1 MDTFSQLRQFPLF
14 GHFDDESVRQVI
26 GASFVENH
34 SSGSKV
40 YRESDPS
47 FALYIILRGA
57 VRIERYTP
65 FNPYH
70 LGSFIRGEFFGDRDF
85 VHRSGRGAD
94 AVTDADSELL
104 MLDPD
109 LLATQCERRQPFELA
124 LYWALWKS
132 LSANLRKAND
142 RMATFFSE
150 SDSRQTTGPPA
161 ADRGQAARFRVDMAS
176 KRSVFQE
183 QKLSP
188 MEINFLASLSK
199 EERLKPGQVIF
210 SEGEPGDKM
219 YVVLD
224 GEVMISK
231 LIPGVGEEALAFL
244 ARGDYF
250 GEMALIDRLP
260 RSAEAKAHSE
270 GALVLSIPRDVL
282 EGILNIQKVSS
293 VRLLR
298 LLSSLVAH
306 RLRESDDR
314 LVGWHVLAAGQSGG

>member
-14 GHFDDESVRQVI
+14 SHFDDESLRQVV
-26 GASFVENH
+26 GASFVEH
-34 SSGSKV
+34 HAASSKV
-40 YRESDPS
+40 YREGDPT
-47 FALYIILRGA
+47 FALYITLRGA

-65 FNPYH
+65 FNPYL
-70 LGSFIRGEFFGDRDF
+70 LGNYIKGELFGDRDF
-85 VHRSGRGAD
+85 INRSNRGAD
-94 AVTDADSELL
+94 AVTDAESELL

-109 LLATQCERRQPFELA
+109 MLATQCERRQAFELA

-132 LSANLRKAND
+132 LSSSLRKAND

-150 SDSRQTTGPPA
+150 SDSRQAPQAPA
-161 ADRGQAARFRVDMAS
+161 AERGQAARFRVDMAS

-210 SEGEPGDKM
+210 REGEPGDKM

-244 ARGDYF
+244 GRGDYF

-270 GALVLSIPRDVL
+270 GALVLSIPSDVL

>member
-1 MDTFSQLRQFPLF
+1 LDTFSQLRQFPLLA
-14 GHFDDESVRQVI
+14 HFDDESLRQVVA
-26 GASFVENH
+26 ASFVEH
-34 SSGSKV
+34 HTSGSKV
-40 YRESDPS
+40 YKESDPT

-65 FNPYH
+65 FNPYL
-70 LGSFIRGEFFGDRDF
+70 LGNFIKGEIFGDRDF
-85 VHRSGRGAD
+85 LHRTGRGAD
-94 AVTDADSELL
+94 AVTDADSEVL

-109 LLATQCERRQPFELA
+109 LLVTQCEQRQAFELA
-124 LYWALWKS
+124 LYWSLWKS

-150 SDSRQTTGPPA
+150 SDPREASAPPA

-210 SEGEPGDKM
+210 REAEPGDKM

-244 ARGDYF
+244 GRGDYF
-250 GEMALIDRLP
+250 GEMARPFHATSWRGFSTSRKSP
-260 RSAEAKAHSE
+260 RSVSCVCSARSWLTVYVRVTTAWWA
-270 GALVLSIPRDVL
+270 GTCLPLVSPAVDLFPSPPRPV
-282 EGILNIQKVSS
+282 
-293 VRLLR
+293 
-298 LLSSLVAH
+298 
-306 RLRESDDR
+306 
-314 LVGWHVLAAGQSGG
+314 